1 MENNNRDTRLF
12 YWLNVAQR
20 RVLAAVDQA
29 ALDDLGVTSAQLGVL
44 YVIGRRE
51 GVTLKEIGAVL
62 ALGAPGATGLVN
74 RMEKQGLVTRQPD
87 PEDGRAVRV
96 VLTRTGRNIRAR
108 SLPLPLLTAMNAAI
122 TDEHVPED
130 IAATL
135 RVLKT
140 LARRFDDA
148 GVLEKLIKETA

>member
-44 YVIGRRE
+44 YAIGRRE

-74 RMEKQGLVTRQPD
+74 RMEKQGLVIRQPD
-87 PEDGRAVRV
+87 PEDGRAIRV

-108 SLPLPLLTAMNAAI
+108 SLPLLTAMNAAI

-130 IAATL
+130 IVATL

>member
-1 MENNNRDTRLF
+1 MQGETRDTRLF

-20 RVLAAVDQA
+20 RVLAAVDQGS
-29 ALDDLGVTSAQLGVL
+29 LDDLGVTSAQLGVL
-44 YVIGRRE
+44 YAVGRRG

-87 PEDGRAVRV
+87 PHDGRAVRV
-96 VLTRTGRNIRAR
+96 VVTEKGRAIRER
-108 SLPLPLLTAMNAAI
+108 SLPLLTDMNTAI
-122 TDEHVPED
+122 TGELDPED

-140 LARRFDDA
+140 LARRFDDSGA
-148 GVLEKLIKETA
+148 LEKLTKEMT